1 MGIQSSI
8 NSLLSQ
14 AQSLATFYRG
24 FKKADDIL
32 ENQAFTKNES
42 QIQTDIAAGNAPMKD
57 GKVDPEWLQKRRD
70 EMYKGFADKYTNR
83 MFDNDGKLTETGKEE
98 AEYLYNQKRKGYRF
112 GDKYVNDFY
121 NDSRVKDYL
130 KPFIE
135 KIEKNERTRAILFP
149 SSPLD
154 YAISAQAANSELK
167 NDVARK
173 VAKIS
178 VKSRTNNIN
187 KTKSDFKKHLIGVKK
202 DKGSELT

>member
-14 AQSLATFYRG
+14 AQMLATFYKG
-24 FKKADDIL
+24 FEKADKIVGD
-32 ENQAFTKNES
+32 QATAKNEAK
-42 QIQTDIAAGNAPMKD
+42 IQTDIAAGNAPMKD
-57 GKVDPEWLQKRRD
+57 GKVDPEWLQKRRE
-70 EMYKGFADKYTNR
+70 EMYKGFEDDYYHK
-83 MFDNDGKLTETGKEE
+83 MFDNDGNLSDVGKEE
-98 AEYLYNQKRKGYRF
+98 AQYLYNQNRKGVKF

-135 KIEKNERTRAILFP
+135 KIEKNERLRNVLFGTA
-149 SSPLD
+149 PLD
-154 YAISAQAANSELK
+154 SAIEAQSTNSELK

-173 VAKIS
+173 VAKMS

-187 KTKSDFKKHLIGVKK
+187 KTKADFKKHLIGVKK
-202 DKGSELT
+202 DKGSELS

>member
-1 MGIQSSI
+1 MGIQGSI

-14 AQSLATFYRG
+14 AQRLSTLYKG
-24 FKKADDIL
+24 YKKAEDIVG
-32 ENQAFTKNES
+32 NQEITKNEAR
-42 QIQTDIAAGNAPMKD
+42 IQTDIAAGNAPMKD

-70 EMYKGFADKYTNR
+70 DMYIRFSDDYYKYV
-83 MFDNDGKLTETGKEE
+83 FDNDGKLSEQGKME
-98 AEYLYNQKRKGYRF
+98 AQYLYNQTRKGVKF

-121 NDSRVKDYL
+121 NDSRVQDYL
-130 KPFIE
+130 KPSIE
-135 KIEKNERTRAILFP
+135 KIEKNDRLRAILFP

-187 KTKSDFKKHLIGVKK
+187 KTKADFKKHLIGVKK
-202 DKGSELT
+202 DKGSELN

>member
-1 MGIQSSI
+1 MGIQGSI

-14 AQSLATFYRG
+14 AQRLATFYKG
-24 FKKADDIL
+24 FEKAKQFVGDQEI
-32 ENQAFTKNES
+32 AKNEA

-57 GKVDPEWLQKRRD
+57 GKVDPQWLQQRRE
-70 EMYKGFADKYTNR
+70 EMYKGFADKYNNQ
-83 MFDNDGKLTETGKEE
+83 MFDNDGKLSERGKME
-98 AEYLYNQKRKGYRF
+98 AQDLYNQTRKGVKF

-121 NDSRVKDYL
+121 NDSRVQDYL

-135 KIEKNERTRAILFP
+135 KIENNERTRAILFP

-167 NDVARK
+167 NEVARK

-187 KTKSDFKKHLIGVKK
+187 KTKSDFKKHMIGVKK
-202 DKGSELT
+202 DKGSELN

>member
-14 AQSLATFYRG
+14 AQRLTTFYKG
-24 FKKADDIL
+24 YKKAEDFVGD
-32 ENQAFTKNES
+32 QAIAKNEA

-70 EMYKGFADKYTNR
+70 EMYKGFADDYTNN
-83 MFDNDGKLTETGKEE
+83 MFDNDGELSERGKME
-98 AEYLYNQKRKGYRF
+98 AQDLYNQTRKGVKF

-121 NDSRVKDYL
+121 NDSRVQDYL

-135 KIEKNERTRAILFP
+135 KNEKNERTRAILFP

-167 NDVARK
+167 NEVARK

-202 DKGSELT
+202 DKGSEVN

>member
-14 AQSLATFYRG
+14 AQRLTTFYRG
-24 FKKADDIL
+24 YKKAEDIVG
-32 ENQAFTKNES
+32 NTTAAKNEA

-57 GKVDPEWLQKRRD
+57 GKVDPDWLQKRRD
-70 EMYKGFADKYTNR
+70 EMYKRFADDYTNN
-83 MFDNDGKLTETGKEE
+83 MFDNDGKLSERGKME
-98 AEYLYNQKRKGYRF
+98 AQDLYNQTRKGVKF

-121 NDSRVKDYL
+121 NDSRVQDYL

-135 KIEKNERTRAILFP
+135 KIEKNERTRSILFP

-202 DKGSELT
+202 DKGSEVN